1 MSQIDLEI
9 DRFFGEMA
17 SMRIDIQEYEDWCR
31 KYESF
36 RYNYPQWTMKSG
48 EKISIW
54 DMNDNHL
61 INTINLLQRKDSE
74 NTWLKVLNQE
84 KTYRE
89 LLSKIKVLKE
99 DLFKME
105 EISDLVF

>member
-36 RYNYPQWTMKSG
+36 RHNYPQWITKSG
-48 EKISIW
+48 TGISIW
-54 DMNDNHL
+54 NMDDNHL
-61 INTINLLQRKDSE
+61 NNTINLIQKKDSD

-84 KTYRE
+84 RTYRE
-89 LLSKIKVLKE
+89 LLVKIKTLKE
-99 DLFKME
+99 ELAKME
-105 EISDLVF
+105 EISNVVF